1 MLLDYRVY
9 ANTGPAVFR
18 QAPERA
24 ESWSLGL
31 CPSRRSLMPGL
42 SRGAVGLPQVQRE
55 GLNCSSVTRRKT
67 ELAWQMMR
75 KNRVDFIK
83 AVLG

>member
-1 MLLDYRVY
+1 
-9 ANTGPAVFR
+9 
-18 QAPERA
+18 
-24 ESWSLGL
+24 
-31 CPSRRSLMPGL
+31 
-42 SRGAVGLPQVQRE
+42 LPHVQRE
-55 GLNCSSVTRRKT
+55 GRNCSSVTRRKT